1 MRTERLHQDE
11 AGTVTG
17 SAGLAPGAA
26 AESAGAAASWEPTGI
41 AQLEPA
47 AWDALRD
54 EGCTAVVAGPGAGK
68 TEFLAQRAAFL
79 LQTGLCPTPRRILAI
94 SFKRDSAANLAR
106 RVAARVPEHAGRFVS
121 LTFDAFTK
129 GLVDRFRSALPQ
141 AWALNG
147 SYEIEFWTQRDQ
159 QDFVTSLALSAS
171 GKLQLDL
178 YGLPSAKFLT
188 DVVGGWALPADPPRT
203 ASAAAELAA
212 LAWWREHYMRPG
224 TQYVDFVML
233 NRLAELLARCRP
245 QLGRALRITYP
256 YVFVDEFQDTTGA
269 QLSFLASVFSDATI
283 TAVGDRKQR
292 IMGFAGALPN
302 ALHRYAV
309 SFAATE
315 YQLTWNF
322 RSSDGLVLLQ
332 HIIASRLDP
341 EVTQAVSKAAPEAG
355 DVPASMW
362 TFDSAVREAEYIAEW
377 IARDIT
383 SSGRK
388 SADFALVAR
397 QKVADYEQ
405 RLAAALASHG
415 ISLRND
421 DILYGK
427 MRLQDMLKHEAA
439 RLILGVLRLAAEP
452 GGLADVWLE
461 VKATLARVDGTID
474 DDDAARRLGDDLSR
488 LTRDLRA
495 WLAAV
500 PVRQADPARVV
511 DRAVNA
517 VGRDQLV
524 GYVRSSYPGD
534 DINLIRRS
542 LAERLRHVMPRAQNW
557 AQAFIGVEAVDAV
570 TLMTIHRS
578 KGLEYHTVFF
588 LGLDDDQWW
597 AYQRDADEATSAF
610 FVGLSRAAHRLIFT
624 STSPAARSG
633 KIASLY
639 QMLDEAGVPETRVH

>member
-1 MRTERLHQDE
+1 M
-11 AGTVTG
+11 TG
-17 SAGLAPGAA
+17 SASLTPGAA
-26 AESAGAAASWEPTGI
+26 AGYADAAAVWEPTGI

-54 EGCTAVVAGPGAGK
+54 DGCTAVVAGPGAGK

-79 LQTGLCPTPRRILAI
+79 LQTGLCPAPRRILAI

-106 RVAARVPEHAGRFVS
+106 RVAERVPEHAGRFLS

-141 AWALNG
+141 AWVLNG
-147 SYEIEFWTQRDQ
+147 PYEIKFWTQRDQ
-159 QDFVTSLALSAS
+159 QDFVTGLALKAS

-178 YGLPSAKFLT
+178 YGLPGAKFLT
-188 DVVGGWALPADPPRT
+188 DVVGDWALPADLPRT
-203 ASAAAELAA
+203 AGTAAELAA
-212 LAWWREHYMRPG
+212 LAWWREHYLRPG
-224 TQYVDFVML
+224 TQHVNFVML
-233 NRLAELLARCRP
+233 NRLAELLARSRP

-292 IMGFAGALPN
+292 IMGFAGALPD
-302 ALHRYAV
+302 ALHRYTV

-315 YQLTWNF
+315 YQLKWNF

-332 HIIASRLDP
+332 HVIASRLDP
-341 EVTQAVSKAAPEAG
+341 MVSQAVSKAAPEDG
-355 DVPASMW
+355 HVPASMW
-362 TFDSAVREAEYIAEW
+362 IFDSSAREAVHIADRIAQD
-377 IARDIT
+377 IAR
-383 SSGRK
+383 SGRK
-388 SADFALVAR
+388 PADFALVAR
-397 QKVADYEQ
+397 QKVAGYEQ
-405 RLAAALASHG
+405 RLASALASHR
-415 ISLRND
+415 ISLRNND
-421 DILYGK
+421 VFYGQ
-427 MRLQDMLKHEAA
+427 MRLQEMLKHEAA
-439 RLILGVLRLAAEP
+439 RLVLGILRLAAEP
-452 GGLADVWLE
+452 SGLADVLLE
-461 VKATLARVDGTID
+461 VKATLALVDGTID

-488 LTRDLRA
+488 LIRDLRA
-495 WLAAV
+495 WLEAV
-500 PVRQADPARVV
+500 PVGQADPGEVV
-511 DRAVNA
+511 DRAVGA
-517 VGRDQLV
+517 VGRDQLA

-534 DINLIRRS
+534 DISLVLGS
-542 LAERLRHVMPRAQNW
+542 LAERLRHVMPHTKNW
-557 AQAFIGVEAVDAV
+557 AQAFVDVEAADAV

-597 AYQRDADEATSAF
+597 AYQRDADEAISAF
-610 FVGLSRAAHRLIFT
+610 FVGLSRAAHRLVFT

-639 QMLDEAGVPETRVH
+639 QMLDEAGVPETHVQ